1 MDDERRGLFLVDLGA
16 PGVAADPDAA
26 PWVAHG
32 LARVT
37 SGGLRLDRVPAV
49 PVGAPGWYLDRPGFA
64 WGGMGVAAVWY
75 GGAVGVARRVRSG
88 LASRTPDQV
97 GLLHLG
103 ALDTA
108 LHSARLA
115 LAHAASRIDTGE
127 ASGATSWRLCLQ
139 VRQVVADSVE
149 SVLRTADHALGPA
162 PLALE
167 EEHARR
173 VSDLRMYVRQHHAER
188 DTAALGRAVL
198 DATDTSAGGS
208 TW

>member
-1 MDDERRGLFLVDLGA
+1 M
-16 PGVAADPDAA
+16 
-26 PWVAHG
+26 
-32 LARVT
+32 
-37 SGGLRLDRVPAV
+37 
-49 PVGAPGWYLDRPGFA
+49 
-64 WGGMGVAAVWY
+64 
-75 GGAVGVARRVRSG
+75 
-88 LASRTPDQV
+88 
-97 GLLHLG
+97 HLG
-103 ALDTA
+103 VLDTA
-108 LHSARLA
+108 LHTARLA
-115 LAHAASRIDTGE
+115 LANAASRID
-127 ASGATSWRLCLQ
+127 SGDAPGDSSWRLCLQ

-198 DATDTSAGGS
+198 EGGT